1 MDEHHL
7 WYIWCSAHASEKDSF
22 EMIDN
27 RIIKTF
33 KLFILTG
40 VGLLFLTFG
49 VYLLISAYE
58 LDDPFSFIIYLF
70 ASNLVILISAAL
82 TLGFIWNLFL
92 LTRQKPRMEKP
103 DALNQKTDQ

>member
-1 MDEHHL
+1 MNEHHL
-7 WYIWCSAHASEKDSF
+7 WYSWCSAHALEKDSI
-22 EMIDN
+22 ELIDN

-58 LDDPFSFIIYLF
+58 LNDPFSFIIYLF

-82 TLGFIWNLFL
+82 TIGFIWHLFIL
-92 LTRQKPRMEKP
+92 ARQKPKIKKM
-103 DALNQKTDQ
+103 DACNRKTDR